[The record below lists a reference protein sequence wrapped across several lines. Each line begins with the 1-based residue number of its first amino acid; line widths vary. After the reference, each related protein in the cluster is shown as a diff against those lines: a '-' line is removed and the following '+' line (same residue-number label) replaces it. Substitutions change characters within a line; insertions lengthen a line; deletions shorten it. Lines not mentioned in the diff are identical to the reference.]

1 MRHPDQQP
9 GTALASPSPERGG
22 WGLQPWLGGLFRWLR
37 RPGRHSQ
44 AEAIRVGYALRRRQE
59 ANLQRLACPACRP
72 PRPATP
78 TDDSGGIPIPV
89 SADGHGG
96 RRLPSATAPTAAP
109 RPGSQRQ
116 PVSVVSGTGH
126 ESSGRTYGTP

>member
-44 AEAIRVGYALRRRQE
+44 AEAIRVGYAFRRRQE
-59 ANLQRLACPACRP
+59 ANLQRLACPAC
-72 PRPATP
+72 
-78 TDDSGGIPIPV
+78 
-89 SADGHGG
+89 
-96 RRLPSATAPTAAP
+96 RLPSATAPTAAP